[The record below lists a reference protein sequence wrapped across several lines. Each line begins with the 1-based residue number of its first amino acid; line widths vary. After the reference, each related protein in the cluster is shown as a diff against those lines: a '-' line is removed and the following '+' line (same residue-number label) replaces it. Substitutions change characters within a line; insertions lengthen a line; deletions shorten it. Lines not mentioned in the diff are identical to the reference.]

1 VNWISSQILE
11 AQGLKKRM
19 DELARKYTESH
30 GEDIKAE
37 LGELSRR
44 IVEMKNRLICRY
56 NSPRNPPNH

>member
-1 VNWISSQILE
+1 MNWISSQILE
-11 AQGLKKRM
+11 AQELEKRM

-44 IVEMKNRLICRY
+44 IAEMKKHEQREGL
-56 NSPRNPPNH
+56 STAF